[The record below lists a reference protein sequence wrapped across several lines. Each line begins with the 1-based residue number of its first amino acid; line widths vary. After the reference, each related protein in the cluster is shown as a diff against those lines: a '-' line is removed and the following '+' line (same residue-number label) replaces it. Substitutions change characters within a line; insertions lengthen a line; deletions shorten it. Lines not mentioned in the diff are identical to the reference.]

1 MFLSVIVCTRNRAES
16 LRQTVDSLF
25 SAQNLEVPGWE
36 VLVIES
42 SGDHTADVCQEFQ
55 KQFPQHF
62 RFLKEKKLG
71 KSQALNT
78 GIAAAK
84 GEILAFIDIGIAKAA
99 GKVVAFIDDDVICA
113 PEYVRA
119 IQAAFSTYSTD
130 AVAGRVFLDC
140 EGGYP
145 EWLGTGD
152 LAQMADLQDFGDEAK
167 EWKGTLCGTNMV
179 VRADV
184 FRRSGGFALELG
196 PGPNTVGM
204 WEDTEAS
211 IRMRQ
216 AGCRMMYVPEVL
228 VRHQWQKG
236 RLTKAFIRSR
246 FVGYGRAHAYYEPLP
261 ASFFRFGLYVLKEAV
276 VGELVA
282 LSYLCAGHPAKALMR
297 QSKPRSY
304 AGLLWQHWLFRKGV
318 PRRLSTSLP
327 LTQPTEKSDS
337 ATGTYG
343 ASLEVTG
350 VRRSN

>member
-1 MFLSVIVCTRNRAES
+1 MFLSIIICTRNRAES
-16 LRQTVDSLF
+16 LRETVNSLF

-42 SGDHTADVCQEFQ
+42 SADHTDEVCQEFQ
-55 KQFPQHF
+55 KKFPQHF
-62 RFLKEKKLG
+62 RFLNEKKLG

-84 GEILAFIDIGIAKAA
+84 GEILAFID
-99 GKVVAFIDDDVICA
+99 DDVICTSN
-113 PEYVRA
+113 YVGA

-204 WEDTEAS
+204 WEDTEVS
-211 IRMRQ
+211 IRMRRE
-216 AGCRMMYVPEVL
+216 GCQMMYVPDQV
-228 VRHQWQKG
+228 
-236 RLTKAFIRSR
+236 F
-246 FVGYGRAHAYYEPLP
+246 YP
-261 ASFFRFGLYVLKEAV
+261 
-276 VGELVA
+276 
-282 LSYLCAGHPAKALMR
+282 
-297 QSKPRSY
+297 
-304 AGLLWQHWLFRKGV
+304 
-318 PRRLSTSLP
+318 
-327 LTQPTEKSDS
+327 
-337 ATGTYG
+337 
-343 ASLEVTG
+343 
-350 VRRSN
+350 